1 MRLFLQYLRGKA
13 GKIVA
18 FFLFAVIF
26 IVSFA
31 LYHLPLAA
39 VWYPSALCVILGL
52 AVLLL
57 DFRRVKA
64 RHETLRLI
72 LCQLPTLPETLPAA
86 HTVPEEDYRALVQA
100 LCAQQQALETRM
112 NAQYQDM
119 LDYYTLWAHQIK
131 TPISAMRLTLQS
143 EDSDTARRLSSDL
156 RRVEQYVEMVM
167 VYLRLDSESTD
178 FVIRT
183 YDLDGIIRAAVRPFA
198 GEFIGRR
205 LQLHYEP
212 LDYRAVT
219 DEKWL
224 GFVIGQVLSNALK
237 YTSRGGITISMPEHG
252 ILSIRDTGMGIAPED
267 LPRIFERG
275 YTGCNGRTDRR
286 SSGIGLYLCHRV
298 CDALG
303 HTITARSAPG
313 EGTEIRIGLR
323 RRGLTIE

>member
-1 MRLFLQYLRGKA
+1 
-13 GKIVA
+13 
-18 FFLFAVIF
+18 
-26 IVSFA
+26 
-31 LYHLPLAA
+31 
-39 VWYPSALCVILGL
+39 
-52 AVLLL
+52 
-57 DFRRVKA
+57 
-64 RHETLRLI
+64 
-72 LCQLPTLPETLPAA
+72 
-86 HTVPEEDYRALVQA
+86 
-100 LCAQQQALETRM
+100 
-112 NAQYQDM
+112 
-119 LDYYTLWAHQIK
+119 
-131 TPISAMRLTLQS
+131 
-143 EDSDTARRLSSDL
+143 
-156 RRVEQYVEMVM
+156 M

>member
-1 MRLFLQYLRGKA
+1 MKLFMQYLRQKWRVLA
-13 GKIVA
+13 A
-18 FFLFAVIF
+18 FTLFAAVLA
-26 IVSFA
+26 VCFA
-31 LYHLPLAA
+31 LYRLPLRA
-39 VWYPSALCVILGL
+39 VWYPLALCAALGL
-52 AVLLL
+52 SLLTA
-57 DFRRVKA
+57 DFLRLCR
-64 RHETLRLI
+64 RHETLCRLRAAPDPA
-72 LCQLPTLPETLPAA
+72 QLPSPAGIC
-86 HTVPEEDYRALVQA
+86 EEDDQALVRALDERA
-100 LCAQQQALETRM
+100 RRAETETDARM
-112 NAQYQDM
+112 RAM
-119 LDYYTLWAHQIK
+119 IDYYTLWAHQIK

-143 EDSDTARRLSSDL
+143 EESDTARRLSSDL

-178 FVIRT
+178 FVIRA

-205 LQLHYEP
+205 LQLHYEL

-267 LPRIFERG
+267 LPRIFERE

-286 SSGIGLYLCHRV
+286 SSGIGLYLCRRV

-313 EGTEIRIGLR
+313 EGTEIRIDLR

>member
-1 MRLFLQYLRGKA
+1 MRA
-13 GKIVA
+13 MI
-18 FFLFAVIF
+18 
-26 IVSFA
+26 
-31 LYHLPLAA
+31 
-39 VWYPSALCVILGL
+39 
-52 AVLLL
+52 
-57 DFRRVKA
+57 
-64 RHETLRLI
+64 
-72 LCQLPTLPETLPAA
+72 
-86 HTVPEEDYRALVQA
+86 
-100 LCAQQQALETRM
+100 
-112 NAQYQDM
+112 
-119 LDYYTLWAHQIK
+119 DYYTLWAHQIK

-237 YTSRGGITISMPEHG
+237 YTSRGGITISMPEYG

-275 YTGCNGRTDRR
+275 YTGCNGRTNRR
-286 SSGIGLYLCHRV
+286 SSGIGLYLCRRV

>member
-1 MRLFLQYLRGKA
+1 MKLFMQYLRQKRRVLA
-13 GKIVA
+13 A
-18 FFLFAVIF
+18 FTLFAAVLA
-26 IVSFA
+26 VCFA
-31 LYHLPLAA
+31 LYRLPLRA
-39 VWYPSALCVILGL
+39 VWYPLALCAALGL
-52 AVLLL
+52 SLLTA
-57 DFRRVKA
+57 DFLRLCR
-64 RHETLRLI
+64 RHETLCRLR
-72 LCQLPTLPETLPAA
+72 AA
-86 HTVPEEDYRALVQA
+86 P
-100 LCAQQQALETRM
+100 
-112 NAQYQDM
+112 
-119 LDYYTLWAHQIK
+119 
-131 TPISAMRLTLQS
+131 
-143 EDSDTARRLSSDL
+143 DTARRLSSDL

-286 SSGIGLYLCHRV
+286 SSGIGLYLCRRV

>member
-1 MRLFLQYLRGKA
+1 MKLFMQYLRQKWCVLA
-13 GKIVA
+13 A
-18 FFLFAVIF
+18 FTLFAAVLA
-26 IVSFA
+26 VCFA
-31 LYHLPLAA
+31 LYRLPLRA
-39 VWYPSALCVILGL
+39 VWYPLALCAALGL
-52 AVLLL
+52 SLLTA
-57 DFRRVKA
+57 DFLRLRR
-64 RHETLRLI
+64 RHETLCRLRAAPDPA
-72 LCQLPTLPETLPAA
+72 QLPSPAGIC
-86 HTVPEEDYRALVQA
+86 EEDYQALVRALDERA
-100 LCAQQQALETRM
+100 RRAETETDARM
-112 NAQYQDM
+112 RAM
-119 LDYYTLWAHQIK
+119 IDYYTLWAHQIK

-156 RRVEQYVEMVM
+156 QRVEQYVEMVM

-267 LPRIFERG
+267 LLRIFERG

-286 SSGIGLYLCHRV
+286 SSGIGLYLCRRV

-313 EGTEIRIGLR
+313 GGTEIRIGLR

>member
-1 MRLFLQYLRGKA
+1 MKLFMQYLRQKWRVLA
-13 GKIVA
+13 A
-18 FFLFAVIF
+18 FTLFAAVLA
-26 IVSFA
+26 VCFA
-31 LYHLPLAA
+31 LYRLPLRA
-39 VWYPSALCVILGL
+39 VWYPLALC
-52 AVLLL
+52 A
-57 DFRRVKA
+57 A
-64 RHETLRLI
+64 
-72 LCQLPTLPETLPAA
+72 QLPSPAGIC
-86 HTVPEEDYRALVQA
+86 EEDYQALVRALDERA
-100 LCAQQQALETRM
+100 RRAETDARM
-112 NAQYQDM
+112 RAM
-119 LDYYTLWAHQIK
+119 IDYYTLWAHQIK

-286 SSGIGLYLCHRV
+286 SSGIGLYLCRRV

>member
-1 MRLFLQYLRGKA
+1 
-13 GKIVA
+13 
-18 FFLFAVIF
+18 
-26 IVSFA
+26 
-31 LYHLPLAA
+31 
-39 VWYPSALCVILGL
+39 
-52 AVLLL
+52 
-57 DFRRVKA
+57 
-64 RHETLRLI
+64 
-72 LCQLPTLPETLPAA
+72 
-86 HTVPEEDYRALVQA
+86 
-100 LCAQQQALETRM
+100 
-112 NAQYQDM
+112 
-119 LDYYTLWAHQIK
+119 
-131 TPISAMRLTLQS
+131 MRLTLQS

-224 GFVIGQVLSNALK
+224 GFVIGQGLSNALK

-267 LPRIFERG
+267 LPRIFEKG
-275 YTGCNGRTDRR
+275 YTGLNGRTDRKAT
-286 SSGIGLYLCHRV
+286 GLGLYLCRRV
-298 CDALG
+298 CENLG
-303 HTITARSAPG
+303 
-313 EGTEIRIGLR
+313 IGLR
-323 RRGLTIE
+323 AESTPGTGTTVFLDLSQRQRRFE

>member
-1 MRLFLQYLRGKA
+1 M
-13 GKIVA
+13 
-18 FFLFAVIF
+18 
-26 IVSFA
+26 
-31 LYHLPLAA
+31 
-39 VWYPSALCVILGL
+39 PSA
-52 AVLLL
+52 
-57 DFRRVKA
+57 RRA
-64 RHETLRLI
+64 R
-72 LCQLPTLPETLPAA
+72 PGAAPLPAGIC
-86 HTVPEEDYRALVQA
+86 EEDYQTLVRALDERA
-100 LCAQQQALETRM
+100 RRAETETDARM
-112 NAQYQDM
+112 RAM
-119 LDYYTLWAHQIK
+119 IDYYTLWAHQIK

-286 SSGIGLYLCHRV
+286 SSGIGLYLCRRV

>member
-1 MRLFLQYLRGKA
+1 MKLFMQYLRQKWRVLA
-13 GKIVA
+13 A
-18 FFLFAVIF
+18 FTLFAAVLA
-26 IVSFA
+26 VCFA
-31 LYHLPLAA
+31 LYRLPLRA
-39 VWYPSALCVILGL
+39 VWYPLALCAALGL
-52 AVLLL
+52 SLLTA
-57 DFRRVKA
+57 DFLRLRR
-64 RHETLRLI
+64 RHETLCRL
-72 LCQLPTLPETLPAA
+72 
-86 HTVPEEDYRALVQA
+86 RA
-100 LCAQQQALETRM
+100 M
-112 NAQYQDM
+112 I
-119 LDYYTLWAHQIK
+119 DYYTLWAHQIK

-286 SSGIGLYLCHRV
+286 SSGIGLYLCRRV

>member
-1 MRLFLQYLRGKA
+1 MKLFMQYLRQKWRVLA
-13 GKIVA
+13 A
-18 FFLFAVIF
+18 FTLFAAVLA
-26 IVSFA
+26 VCFA
-31 LYHLPLAA
+31 LYRLPLRA
-39 VWYPSALCVILGL
+39 VWYPLALCAALGL
-52 AVLLL
+52 SLLTA
-57 DFRRVKA
+57 DFLRLRR
-64 RHETLRLI
+64 RHEALCRLRAAPDPA
-72 LCQLPTLPETLPAA
+72 QLPSPAGIC
-86 HTVPEEDYRALVQA
+86 EEDYQTLVRALDERA
-100 LCAQQQALETRM
+100 RRAETETDARM
-112 NAQYQDM
+112 RAM
-119 LDYYTLWAHQIK
+119 IDYYTLWAHQIK

-237 YTSRGGITISMPEHG
+237 YTSRGGITISMPSTASSASATRAWASRRR
-252 ILSIRDTGMGIAPED
+252 ICRVSLSGDIPAATAAPTGAQAGSGSISAAACAMRSDTRSPRAPRRVRE
-267 LPRIFERG
+267 
-275 YTGCNGRTDRR
+275 RR
-286 SSGIGLYLCHRV
+286 S
-298 CDALG
+298 A
-303 HTITARSAPG
+303 SACAAAA
-313 EGTEIRIGLR
+313 
-323 RRGLTIE
+323 

>member
-31 LYHLPLAA
+31 LYPLPLAA
-39 VWYPSALCVILGL
+39 VRYPSALCVILGL

-131 TPISAMRLTLQS
+131 TPIAAMDLLLQAGPDRAT
-143 EDSDTARRLSSDL
+143 EMEIELQKIA
-156 RRVEQYVEMVM
+156 QYVDMVLQ
-167 VYLRLDSESTD
+167 YLRLDSTD
-178 FVIRT
+178 K
-183 YDLDGIIRAAVRPFA
+183 DLVLQRCQLDAVVRQTVRKYA
-198 GEFIGRR
+198 KLFI
-205 LQLHYEP
+205 LKKIQLVFQETKWEV
-212 LDYRAVT
+212 LS

-224 GFVIGQVLSNALK
+224 CFLLEQLLSNALK
-237 YTSRGGITISMPEHG
+237 YTPEGGKISIFLEG
-252 ILSIRDTGMGIAPED
+252 ETNLVIADTGIGIAPED
-267 LPRIFERG
+267 LPRVFEKG
-275 YTGCNGRTDRR
+275 FTGNNGRMDKKAT
-286 SSGIGLYLCHRV
+286 GIGLYLCRRV
-298 CDALG
+298 TNLLG
-303 HTITARSAPG
+303 HTISIASEPG
-313 EGTEIRIGLR
+313 VGTQVLLGLGR
-323 RRGLTIE
+323 PQFDIE

>member
-1 MRLFLQYLRGKA
+1 MKLFMQYLRQKWRVLA
-13 GKIVA
+13 A
-18 FFLFAVIF
+18 FTLFAAVLA
-26 IVSFA
+26 VCFA
-31 LYHLPLAA
+31 LYRLPLRA
-39 VWYPSALCVILGL
+39 VWYPL
-52 AVLLL
+52 
-57 DFRRVKA
+57 
-64 RHETLRLI
+64 
-72 LCQLPTLPETLPAA
+72 
-86 HTVPEEDYRALVQA
+86 A
-100 LCAQQQALETRM
+100 LCAALGLSLLTADFLRLRRRHEALCRLRAM
-112 NAQYQDM
+112 I
-119 LDYYTLWAHQIK
+119 DYYTLWAHQIK

-286 SSGIGLYLCHRV
+286 SSGIGLYLCRRV